1 MNIKK
6 KISFFALFLISSFF
20 IVVDVKG
27 SSYSCTG
34 NVCYGSSIA
43 SEPAKTNFTPDA
55 TATWDSDGIYA
66 YRITLVDEK
75 GTTILGPENIIF
87 NNKRYMGNYF
97 YNTQKFSSNFDYNKP
112 SSSIFSYRTSSVYKE
127 SDEKY
132 QEYIDAQFKN
142 YYLKRKD
149 PDNFI
154 PSNFKTK
161 IDEYRT
167 NSKSLFAIVEKIYTV
182 SFSSTYVSN
191 EGTITYSD
199 MCNDDSL
206 KKLYGKITGE
216 YPSCSNHFLQQEG
229 GNPALTK
236 FELKKGS
243 TNSYTGTGSE
253 IAKLLEQLN
262 MGKKVP
268 NTNYTMT
275 KKELNNLIY
284 TNYGGSLKLFGKG
297 VKVDMSMEPKP
308 TTYGFNRL
316 SDTPFPTICENNPN
330 SLKCIYNTSYG
341 YAYGLIKVK
350 SSSGCNSRADA
361 HSMGL
366 DWNESNST
374 CCAAG
379 TKYNSKTG
387 KCETPAICDATNY
400 KSLDRDYNANYT
412 NPEDNTHCCDVGKK
426 YNPKRNDCETV
437 ESECNGSNYYSLK
450 RSFNTTLGVCC
461 LPGQN
466 LKDGKPQMVG
476 SCFTKD
482 STPTNYDYNYYCYTQ
497 SNMCSKNNVNSII
510 NSYVTTVKNGPKNG
524 PTSMYTKGPTQSN
537 LTDNQSGE
545 CILNNS
551 AYYVGMVNGTKIYCS
566 DSLETSLSGMIS
578 NLSVKSGTF
587 MPVSSPTIT
596 VNHNCYFTP
605 SSNWAKEQ
613 YPTGIETIYSRLIS
627 PSINLNFMNKD
638 YKFNGSSSSVSDKS
652 LSIQPQKTVYGN
664 DYYTYSFKTT
674 YTPGYSS
681 SLLNKFVDKKTATGS
696 GDSFAPINGMAY
708 NQMSK
713 NINISIPTDAS
724 GTYSAKY
731 TLGSNSYSNDAINKI
746 LSNSTTTIT
755 NQYDTKKTV
764 ECGGTCKIEYSS
776 VLLNCASTGSLIK
789 KIFQNGYGS
798 DLSISNTKDS
808 CKFTMQFSV
817 GSQAECTRAK
827 GNLGTLKAT
836 YTKDSCT
843 EKVSFNTKVT
853 GADSSCSNN
862 VTVENI
868 DIKEDLVFRPISLS
882 NPFPGSNG
890 KGRSMGSPWT
900 DDLKKTYITDR
911 SNVYSKKPLYSITLT
926 PSTIKQIRDYNK
938 DTSYDDFNLICSNGE
953 ACYSI
958 FLRNYSKIINTN
970 KSNCYNANDR
980 SVNAFNSCA
989 DYSKRQ

>member
-20 IVVDVKG
+20 IIDEVKG

-34 NVCYGSSIA
+34 NVCYGSSMA

-127 SDEKY
+127 SDTEY

-191 EGTITYSD
+191 EGTITYAD
-199 MCNDDSL
+199 MCKDDSL
-206 KKLYGKITGE
+206 KKIYEKTTGI
-216 YPSCSNHFLQQEG
+216 YPSCDNHSFESMG
-229 GNPALTK
+229 WTPALTK
-236 FELKKGS
+236 FELKKGN

-262 MGKKVP
+262 KGKKVP

-284 TNYGGSLKLFGKG
+284 TNYGGSLQLFGKG
-297 VKVDMSMEPKP
+297 VKVDMSKEPKP
-308 TTYGFNRL
+308 TTYGFNKL
-316 SDTPFPTICENNPN
+316 SNTPFPTSCENNPN
-330 SLKCIYNTSYG
+330 NLNCIYNTSYG

-387 KCETPAICDATNY
+387 KCETPAICDAKNY
-400 KSLDRDYNANYT
+400 KSLGRDYNEKYT
-412 NPEDNTHCCDVGKK
+412 NPKDKTHCCDAGKK

-437 ESECNGSNYYSLK
+437 ETKCTKNNYISLGH
-450 RSFNTTLGVCC
+450 SYNTTLKKCC

-466 LKDGKPQMVG
+466 LKNGKPQEVT

-482 STPTNYDYNYYCYTQ
+482 SAPTNYNYNYYCYTQ
-497 SNMCSKNNVNSII
+497 SNMCSKNKVNSTI
-510 NSYVTTVKNGPKNG
+510 NSYVTTVKNG

-551 AYYVGMVNGTKIYCS
+551 AYYVGTVNGTKIYCS

-596 VNHNCYFTP
+596 VNHNCYFTLANH
-605 SSNWAKEQ
+605 SAKEP
-613 YPTGIETIYSRLIS
+613 YTTNIKDIYSKFAS
-627 PSINLNFMNKD
+627 PSIKLNFMNKD
-638 YKFNGSSSSVSDKS
+638 YTFNGSSSSVDTGT
-652 LSIQPQKTVYGN
+652 LSEQSKETVYGAK
-664 DYYTYSFKTT
+664 YYTYSFKTT

-681 SLLNKFVDKKTATGS
+681 TLLNKYVDKKTATGS

-708 NQMSK
+708 NSMGE
-713 NINISIPTDAS
+713 NINISIPTDAK

-731 TLGSNSYSNDAINKI
+731 TLGSNSYSNPAINHI
-746 LSNSTTTIT
+746 LSNSTTTLKT
-755 NQYDTKKTV
+755 SYDTKKTV
-764 ECGGTCKIEYSS
+764 ECGGTCKIEYKS
-776 VLLNCASTGSLIK
+776 VLLNCESTGSLIRE
-789 KIFQNGYGS
+789 IFQNGYGN
-798 DLSISNTKDS
+798 DLRISNTKDS
-808 CKFTMQFSV
+808 CNFTMQFPV
-817 GSQAECTRAK
+817 GSKAECTRAK
-827 GNLGTLKAT
+827 GTLKTLTAT

-843 EKVSFNTKVT
+843 QKVVFNTSVK
-853 GADSSCSNN
+853 GADSSCSNS

-882 NPFPGSNG
+882 NPFPGQNG

-900 DDLKKTYITDR
+900 DDLKKTYITNR
-911 SNVYSKKPLYSITLT
+911 SDVYSKKPLYSITLT
-926 PSTIKQIRDYNK
+926 PSSIKQIRDYNK
-938 DTSYDDFNLICSNGE
+938 KNSYDDFNLTCSNGE
-953 ACYSI
+953 ACYSA
-958 FLRNYSKIINTN
+958 FLRSAEYSKIVNTN

>member
-1 MNIKK
+1 
-6 KISFFALFLISSFF
+6 
-20 IVVDVKG
+20 
-27 SSYSCTG
+27 
-34 NVCYGSSIA
+34 
-43 SEPAKTNFTPDA
+43 
-55 TATWDSDGIYA
+55 
-66 YRITLVDEK
+66 
-75 GTTILGPENIIF
+75 
-87 NNKRYMGNYF
+87 
-97 YNTQKFSSNFDYNKP
+97 
-112 SSSIFSYRTSSVYKE
+112 
-127 SDEKY
+127 
-132 QEYIDAQFKN
+132 
-142 YYLKRKD
+142 
-149 PDNFI
+149 
-154 PSNFKTK
+154 
-161 IDEYRT
+161 
-167 NSKSLFAIVEKIYTV
+167 
-182 SFSSTYVSN
+182 
-191 EGTITYSD
+191 
-199 MCNDDSL
+199 
-206 KKLYGKITGE
+206 
-216 YPSCSNHFLQQEG
+216 
-229 GNPALTK
+229 
-236 FELKKGS
+236 
-243 TNSYTGTGSE
+243 
-253 IAKLLEQLN
+253 
-262 MGKKVP
+262 
-268 NTNYTMT
+268 
-275 KKELNNLIY
+275 
-284 TNYGGSLKLFGKG
+284 
-297 VKVDMSMEPKP
+297 
-308 TTYGFNRL
+308 
-316 SDTPFPTICENNPN
+316 
-330 SLKCIYNTSYG
+330 
-341 YAYGLIKVK
+341 
-350 SSSGCNSRADA
+350 
-361 HSMGL
+361 
-366 DWNESNST
+366 
-374 CCAAG
+374 
-379 TKYNSKTG
+379 
-387 KCETPAICDATNY
+387 
-400 KSLDRDYNANYT
+400 
-412 NPEDNTHCCDVGKK
+412 
-426 YNPKRNDCETV
+426 
-437 ESECNGSNYYSLK
+437 
-450 RSFNTTLGVCC
+450 
-461 LPGQN
+461 
-466 LKDGKPQMVG
+466 
-476 SCFTKD
+476 
-482 STPTNYDYNYYCYTQ
+482 
-497 SNMCSKNNVNSII
+497 
-510 NSYVTTVKNGPKNG
+510 
-524 PTSMYTKGPTQSN
+524 
-537 LTDNQSGE
+537 
-545 CILNNS
+545 
-551 AYYVGMVNGTKIYCS
+551 
-566 DSLETSLSGMIS
+566 
-578 NLSVKSGTF
+578 

-596 VNHNCYFTP
+596 VKHNCYFTLA
-605 SSNWAKEQ
+605 SNSVKEQ
-613 YPTGIETIYSRLIS
+613 YTQKIKDIYSKFTS

-638 YKFNGSSSSVSDKS
+638 YTFNGSGSSVDTGT
-652 LSIQPQKTVYGN
+652 LSTQSQKTVYGN
-664 DYYTYSFKTT
+664 EYYTYSFTTT

-681 SLLNKFVDKKTATGS
+681 TLLNKYVDKKTATGS

-731 TLGSNSYSNDAINKI
+731 TLGSNSYSNPAINNI

-853 GADSSCSNN
+853 GANNSCSNN

-970 KSNCYNANDR
+970 KSNCYNVNDR

>member
-20 IVVDVKG
+20 IVGEVKG
-27 SSYSCTG
+27 YYCSKNGTICVDSSGTS
-34 NVCYGSSIA
+34 VGSRA
-43 SEPAKTNFTPDA
+43 NLTPERLSTLEED
-55 TATWDSDGIYA
+55 WVHS
-66 YRITLVDEK
+66 YRITLVKQDGTKVAGPKNVYFDNNFQNTNYHYNTYKFSDSFNVDKPANGKISSLYVSHSESSDKEYFEYIKNQITNYIK
-75 GTTILGPENIIF
+75 GTNTTFVKNLGFAQTI
-87 NNKRYMGNYF
+87 NNY
-97 YNTQKFSSNFDYNKP
+97 
-112 SSSIFSYRTSSVYKE
+112 I
-127 SDEKY
+127 EKN
-132 QEYIDAQFKN
+132 EY
-142 YYLKRKD
+142 
-149 PDNFI
+149 
-154 PSNFKTK
+154 
-161 IDEYRT
+161 
-167 NSKSLFAIVEKIYTV
+167 LFAIVEKNYEIA
-182 SFSSTYVSN
+182 FSSTPN
-191 EGTITYSD
+191 ESATPISYSK
-199 MCNDDSL
+199 MCETDVYKQRYKDVGGDVAYACDNPR
-206 KKLYGKITGE
+206 GE
-216 YPSCSNHFLQQEG
+216 YVNSPTT
-229 GNPALTK
+229 PAFYEVYIDRTI
-236 FELKKGS
+236 
-243 TNSYTGTGSE
+243 NYYVGTGSE
-253 IAKLLEQLN
+253 IARLIEYVSKRN
-262 MGKKVP
+262 FVP
-268 NTNYTMT
+268 KTNYFASDVW
-275 KKELNNLIY
+275 NLKFS
-284 TNYGGSLKLFGKG
+284 GSLKLFGKG
-297 VKVDMSMEPKP
+297 LMVD
-308 TTYGFNRL
+308 
-316 SDTPFPTICENNPN
+316 SDGLKLNFTP
-330 SLKCIYNTSYG
+330 LKQIAPSCSGDDLTCIYNTSYG
-341 YAYGLIKVK
+341 YAYGLIRVK
-350 SSSGCNSRADA
+350 AASGCNSKADA
-361 HSMGL
+361 DSMGL
-366 DWNESNST
+366 DWNASNST

-387 KCETPAICDATNY
+387 KCETVETECD
-400 KSLDRDYNANYT
+400 
-412 NPEDNTHCCDVGKK
+412 
-426 YNPKRNDCETV
+426 
-437 ESECNGSNYYSLK
+437 GSNYTSLN
-450 RSFNTTLGVCC
+450 RSYNTTLKKCC

-466 LKDGKPQMVG
+466 LNKSGKAKAVT
-476 SCFTKD
+476 SCFIKD
-482 STPTNYDYNYYCYTQ
+482 STPTNYNYNYYCYTQ
-497 SNMCSKNNVNSII
+497 SNMCSKNNVNSTI
-510 NSYVTTVKNGPKNG
+510 NSYVTAVDNGPR
-524 PTSMYTKGPTQSN
+524 SRYTKGPMVSYLSN
-537 LTDNQSGE
+537 NQSGE
-545 CILNNS
+545 CILNND
-551 AYYVGMVNGTKIYCS
+551 AYYVGRVNGTKIYCS
-566 DSLETSLSGMIS
+566 DLLETSLSGMIS

-596 VNHNCYFTP
+596 VKHNCYFTLA
-605 SSNWAKEQ
+605 SNSVKEQ
-613 YPTGIETIYSRLIS
+613 YTQKIKDIYSKFTS

-638 YKFNGSSSSVSDKS
+638 YTFNGSGSSVDTGT
-652 LSIQPQKTVYGN
+652 LSTQSQKTVYGN
-664 DYYTYSFKTT
+664 EYYTYSFTTT

-696 GDSFAPINGMAY
+696 GDSFGPINGMAY

-713 NINISIPTDAS
+713 NINISIPTDAK

-731 TLGSNSYSNDAINKI
+731 TLGSNSYSNDAINYI

-776 VLLNCASTGSLIK
+776 VSLNCASTGSLIK
-789 KIFQNGYGS
+789 EIFKNGYGS

>member
-20 IVVDVKG
+20 IVGEAKG
-27 SSYSCTG
+27 ATYHRYGETGGMGIYSTATSGLESTLTSSY
-34 NVCYGSSIA
+34 
-43 SEPAKTNFTPDA
+43 
-55 TATWDSDGIYA
+55 YA
-66 YRITLVDEK
+66 YRFTFVKSDGSIVSGTKPVDIYFTGNPINY
-75 GTTILGPENIIF
+75 GTYYKTYKFSDKTYDISTKIVNISKCSTDRYPDECYMSNIISYYK
-87 NNKRYMGNYF
+87 NNTSTFKSQLLGLTGNK
-97 YNTQKFSSNFDYNKP
+97 KFDDGEFL
-112 SSSIFSYRTSSVYKE
+112 V
-127 SDEKY
+127 
-132 QEYIDAQFKN
+132 
-142 YYLKRKD
+142 
-149 PDNFI
+149 
-154 PSNFKTK
+154 
-161 IDEYRT
+161 
-167 NSKSLFAIVEKIYTV
+167 VEKLYTINV
-182 SFSSTYVSN
+182 KTATLKPISR
-191 EGTITYSD
+191 GTACD
-199 MCNDDSL
+199 AKNKELAKDLGLDCN
-206 KKLYGKITGE
+206 
-216 YPSCSNHFLQQEG
+216 LQNANWSQPVAYEFD
-229 GNPALTK
+229 NIQ
-236 FELKKGS
+236 
-243 TNSYTGTGSE
+243 NNYYTGTGLNLLNFLKDIDSGQKSGKLGKNDLYYFGMWTDRNNDNGTAGLYFVKNNTILNSFSGDLKVNSE
-253 IAKLLEQLN
+253 IDKFKKIGANTAPDFSWTANKNTLN
-262 MGKKVP
+262 SNIDKALSKNRG
-268 NTNYTMT
+268 
-275 KKELNNLIY
+275 
-284 TNYGGSLKLFGKG
+284 YGINIF
-297 VKVDMSMEPKP
+297 
-308 TTYGFNRL
+308 TYEDFEDPECTYDNHTVFDGGR
-316 SDTPFPTICENNPN
+316 
-330 SLKCIYNTSYG
+330 
-341 YAYGLIKVK
+341 
-350 SSSGCNSRADA
+350 
-361 HSMGL
+361 
-366 DWNESNST
+366 DWNATEGK

-387 KCETPAICDATNY
+387 KCETPAICDATNH
-400 KSLDRDYNANYT
+400 KSLGRDYNEKYT
-412 NPEDNTHCCDVGKK
+412 NPEDKTHCCDAGKK
-426 YNPKRNDCETV
+426 YNSKRNDCETV
-437 ESECNGSNYYSLK
+437 EPECNGGNYASLK

-510 NSYVTTVKNGPKNG
+510 NSYVTTVKNGP
-524 PTSMYTKGPTQSN
+524 TSMYKKGPTQSN

-596 VNHNCYFTP
+596 VKHNCYFTP

-696 GDSFAPINGMAY
+696 GDSFGPINGMAY

-731 TLGSNSYSNDAINKI
+731 TLGSNSYSNPAINNI

-827 GNLGTLKAT
+827 GNLGTLTTT
-836 YTKDSCT
+836 YTKKSCT
-843 EKVSFNTKVT
+843 EKVTFNTSVK

-882 NPFPGSNG
+882 NPFPGQNG
-890 KGRSMGSPWT
+890 NGRSMGSPWT
-900 DDLKKTYITDR
+900 DDLKKTYITNR

>member
-20 IVVDVKG
+20 IVGEVKG
-27 SSYSCTG
+27 DTYYRYGETGGMGIYSTATSGLESTLTSSY
-34 NVCYGSSIA
+34 
-43 SEPAKTNFTPDA
+43 
-55 TATWDSDGIYA
+55 YA
-66 YRITLVDEK
+66 YRFTFVKSDGSIVSGTKPVDIYFTGNPINY
-75 GTTILGPENIIF
+75 GTYYKTYKFSDKTYDISTKIVNINKCSTDRYPDECYMSNIISYYK
-87 NNKRYMGNYF
+87 NNTSTFKSQLLGLTGNK
-97 YNTQKFSSNFDYNKP
+97 KFDDGEFL
-112 SSSIFSYRTSSVYKE
+112 V
-127 SDEKY
+127 
-132 QEYIDAQFKN
+132 
-142 YYLKRKD
+142 
-149 PDNFI
+149 
-154 PSNFKTK
+154 
-161 IDEYRT
+161 
-167 NSKSLFAIVEKIYTV
+167 VEKLYTINV
-182 SFSSTYVSN
+182 KTATLKPISR
-191 EGTITYSD
+191 GTACD
-199 MCNDDSL
+199 AKNKELAKDLGLDCN
-206 KKLYGKITGE
+206 
-216 YPSCSNHFLQQEG
+216 LQNANWSQPVAYEFD
-229 GNPALTK
+229 NIQ
-236 FELKKGS
+236 
-243 TNSYTGTGSE
+243 NNYYTGTGLNLLNFLKDIDSGQKSGKLGKNDLYYFGMWTDRNNDNGTAGLYFVKNNTILNSFSGDLKVNSE
-253 IAKLLEQLN
+253 IDKFKKIGANTAPDFSWTANKNTLN
-262 MGKKVP
+262 SNIDKALSKNRG
-268 NTNYTMT
+268 
-275 KKELNNLIY
+275 
-284 TNYGGSLKLFGKG
+284 YGINIFTYE
-297 VKVDMSMEPKP
+297 DFEDPKC
-308 TTYGFNRL
+308 TYDNHTVFDGGR
-316 SDTPFPTICENNPN
+316 
-330 SLKCIYNTSYG
+330 
-341 YAYGLIKVK
+341 
-350 SSSGCNSRADA
+350 
-361 HSMGL
+361 
-366 DWNESNST
+366 DWNATEGK

-387 KCETPAICDATNY
+387 KCETPAICDATNH
-400 KSLDRDYNANYT
+400 KSLGRDYNEKYT
-412 NPEDNTHCCDVGKK
+412 NPEDKTHCCDAGKK
-426 YNPKRNDCETV
+426 YNSKRNDCETV
-437 ESECNGSNYYSLK
+437 EPECNGGNYASLK

-497 SNMCSKNNVNSII
+497 SNMCSKNNVNSTI
-510 NSYVTTVKNGPKNG
+510 NSYVTAVDNGPR
-524 PTSMYTKGPTQSN
+524 SMYTKGPMVSYLSN
-537 LTDNQSGE
+537 NQSGE

-596 VNHNCYFTP
+596 VKHNCYFTP

-696 GDSFAPINGMAY
+696 GDSFGPINGMAY

-713 NINISIPTDAS
+713 NINISIPTDAK

-731 TLGSNSYSNDAINKI
+731 TLGSNSYSNDAINYI

-776 VLLNCASTGSLIK
+776 VSLNCASTGSLIK
-789 KIFQNGYGS
+789 EIFKNGYGS

>member
-20 IVVDVKG
+20 IVGEVKG
-27 SSYSCTG
+27 YYCSKNGTICVDSSGTS
-34 NVCYGSSIA
+34 VGSRA
-43 SEPAKTNFTPDA
+43 NLTPERLSTLEED
-55 TATWDSDGIYA
+55 WVHS
-66 YRITLVDEK
+66 YRITLVKQDGTKVAGPKNVYFDNNFQNTNYHYNTYKFSDSFNVDKPANGKISSLYVSHSESSDKEYFEYIKNQITNYIK
-75 GTTILGPENIIF
+75 GTNTTFVKNLGFAQTI
-87 NNKRYMGNYF
+87 NNY
-97 YNTQKFSSNFDYNKP
+97 
-112 SSSIFSYRTSSVYKE
+112 I
-127 SDEKY
+127 EKN
-132 QEYIDAQFKN
+132 EY
-142 YYLKRKD
+142 
-149 PDNFI
+149 
-154 PSNFKTK
+154 
-161 IDEYRT
+161 
-167 NSKSLFAIVEKIYTV
+167 LFAIVEKNYEIA
-182 SFSSTYVSN
+182 FSSTPN
-191 EGTITYSD
+191 ESATPISYSK
-199 MCNDDSL
+199 MCETDVYKQRYKDVGGDVAYACDNPR
-206 KKLYGKITGE
+206 GE
-216 YPSCSNHFLQQEG
+216 YVNSPTT
-229 GNPALTK
+229 PAFYEVYIDRTI
-236 FELKKGS
+236 
-243 TNSYTGTGSE
+243 NYYVGTGSE
-253 IAKLLEQLN
+253 IARLIEYVSKRN
-262 MGKKVP
+262 FVP
-268 NTNYTMT
+268 KTNYFASDVW
-275 KKELNNLIY
+275 NLKFS
-284 TNYGGSLKLFGKG
+284 GSLKLFGKG
-297 VKVDMSMEPKP
+297 LMVD
-308 TTYGFNRL
+308 
-316 SDTPFPTICENNPN
+316 SDGLKLNFTP
-330 SLKCIYNTSYG
+330 LKQIAPSCSGDDLTCIYNTSYG
-341 YAYGLIKVK
+341 YAYGLIRVK
-350 SSSGCNSRADA
+350 AASGCNSKADA
-361 HSMGL
+361 DSMGL
-366 DWNESNST
+366 DWNASNST

-400 KSLDRDYNANYT
+400 KSLGRDYNANYT
-412 NPEDNTHCCDVGKK
+412 NPKDNTHCCDVGKK

-497 SNMCSKNNVNSII
+497 SNMCSKNNVNSTI
-510 NSYVTTVKNGPKNG
+510 NSYVTTVKNGP
-524 PTSMYTKGPTQSN
+524 TSMYKKGPTQSN

-596 VNHNCYFTP
+596 VKHNCYFTLA
-605 SSNWAKEQ
+605 SNSVKEQ
-613 YPTGIETIYSRLIS
+613 YTQKIKDIYSKFTS

-638 YKFNGSSSSVSDKS
+638 YTFNGSGSSVDTGT
-652 LSIQPQKTVYGN
+652 LSTQSQKTVYGN
-664 DYYTYSFKTT
+664 EYYTYSFTTT

-681 SLLNKFVDKKTATGS
+681 TLLNKYVDKKTATGS
-696 GDSFAPINGMAY
+696 GDSFGPINGMAY

-731 TLGSNSYSNDAINKI
+731 TLGSNSYSNPAINHI
-746 LSNSTTTIT
+746 LSNSTTTLT

-776 VLLNCASTGSLIK
+776 VLLNCESTGSLIK
-789 KIFQNGYGS
+789 KIFNDGYGS
-798 DLSISNTKDS
+798 DLRISNTKDS
-808 CKFTMQFSV
+808 CKFTMQFPV
-817 GSQAECTRAK
+817 GSKAECTRAK
-827 GNLGTLKAT
+827 GNLATLKAT

-853 GADSSCSNN
+853 GANNSCSNN

-882 NPFPGSNG
+882 NPFPGQNG
-890 KGRSMGSPWT
+890 NGRSMGSPWT
-900 DDLKKTYITDR
+900 DDLKKTYITNR
-911 SNVYSKKPLYSITLT
+911 SDVYSKKPLYSITLT
-926 PSTIKQIRDYNK
+926 PSTIKQIRGYNQK
-938 DTSYDDFNLICSNGE
+938 NSYDDFNLTCSNGE
-953 ACYSI
+953 ACYSM
-958 FLRNYSKIINTN
+958 FLRSSEYSKIINTN

-980 SVNAFNSCA
+980 SVNAFNTCA
-989 DYSKRQ
+989 DYSKRK

>member
-20 IVVDVKG
+20 IVSEVKAECKG
-27 SSYSCTG
+27 CGCNSGEVCVRIAGGTNEYYDNYIAANGQSSY
-34 NVCYGSSIA
+34 
-43 SEPAKTNFTPDA
+43 
-55 TATWDSDGIYA
+55 DSDGVYVF
-66 YRITLVDEK
+66 RITLVDQNGNRYK
-75 GTTILGPENIIF
+75 
-87 NNKRYMGNYF
+87 NNGKDTASYDYYVNSDSRLSGNYT
-97 YNTQKFSSNFDYNKP
+97 YNGYKYSSENRFNPTYTVGRSYEIKKSSNDD
-112 SSSIFSYRTSSVYKE
+112 FSKVNG
-127 SDEKY
+127 
-132 QEYIDAQFKN
+132 I
-142 YYLKRKD
+142 
-149 PDNFI
+149 
-154 PSNFKTK
+154 SNFWKNKLGVGNSNLTK
-161 IDEYRT
+161 DMKVVLRNAGISTDVAQKKAFESGKLYLVIERIFKVTITTVVPKEDCPIVTLQMQAKDCMSGCQNIPEASKRDECY
-167 NSKSLFAIVEKIYTV
+167 NSCYVPYTIKRCDASSL
-182 SFSSTYVSN
+182 FSSTSFV
-191 EGTITYSD
+191 GTGKATANLLNSYYNGNSD
-199 MCNDDSL
+199 YGISA
-206 KKLYGKITGE
+206 GKINQLNFLR
-216 YPSCSNHFLQQEG
+216 SNVFVNDIGRMRIDNLKDINSWNFKSKQLSTVSSPATWNPGSQDGRENKWKELAD
-229 GNPALTK
+229 GNKTVDLLV
-236 FELKKGS
+236 LKIWA
-243 TNSYTGTGSE
+243 GSE
-253 IAKLLEQLN
+253 
-262 MGKKVP
+262 
-268 NTNYTMT
+268 
-275 KKELNNLIY
+275 
-284 TNYGGSLKLFGKG
+284 
-297 VKVDMSMEPKP
+297 
-308 TTYGFNRL
+308 
-316 SDTPFPTICENNPN
+316 TIP
-330 SLKCIYNTSYG
+330 
-341 YAYGLIKVK
+341 
-350 SSSGCNSRADA
+350 
-361 HSMGL
+361 M
-366 DWNESNST
+366 
-374 CCAAG
+374 
-379 TKYNSKTG
+379 
-387 KCETPAICDATNY
+387 CDATNY
-400 KSLDRDYNANYT
+400 KSLGRDYNANYT
-412 NPEDNTHCCDVGKK
+412 NPEDNTHCCDFGKK

-497 SNMCSKNNVNSII
+497 SNMCSKNNVNSTI
-510 NSYVTTVKNGPKNG
+510 NSYVTTVKNGP
-524 PTSMYTKGPTQSN
+524 TSMYKKGPTQSN

-596 VNHNCYFTP
+596 VSHNCYFTP

-696 GDSFAPINGMAY
+696 GDSFGPINGMAY

-789 KIFQNGYGS
+789 EIFQNGYGS

-882 NPFPGSNG
+882 NPFLGSNG

>member
-20 IVVDVKG
+20 IVGEVKG
-27 SSYSCTG
+27 YYCSKNGTICVDSSGTS
-34 NVCYGSSIA
+34 VGSRA
-43 SEPAKTNFTPDA
+43 NLTPERLSTLEED
-55 TATWDSDGIYA
+55 WVHS
-66 YRITLVDEK
+66 YRITLVKQDGTKVAGPKNVYFDNNFQNTNYHYNTYKFSDSFNVDKPANGKISSLYVSHSESSDKEYFEYIKNQITNYIK
-75 GTTILGPENIIF
+75 GTNTTFVKNLGFAQTI
-87 NNKRYMGNYF
+87 NNY
-97 YNTQKFSSNFDYNKP
+97 
-112 SSSIFSYRTSSVYKE
+112 I
-127 SDEKY
+127 EKN
-132 QEYIDAQFKN
+132 EY
-142 YYLKRKD
+142 
-149 PDNFI
+149 
-154 PSNFKTK
+154 
-161 IDEYRT
+161 
-167 NSKSLFAIVEKIYTV
+167 LFAIVEKNYEIA
-182 SFSSTYVSN
+182 FSSTPN
-191 EGTITYSD
+191 ESATPISYSK
-199 MCNDDSL
+199 MCETDVYKQRYKDVGGDVAYACDNPR
-206 KKLYGKITGE
+206 GE
-216 YPSCSNHFLQQEG
+216 YVNSPTT
-229 GNPALTK
+229 PAFYEVYIDRTI
-236 FELKKGS
+236 
-243 TNSYTGTGSE
+243 NYYVGTGSE
-253 IAKLLEQLN
+253 IARLIEYVSKRN
-262 MGKKVP
+262 FVP
-268 NTNYTMT
+268 KTNYFASDVW
-275 KKELNNLIY
+275 NLKFS
-284 TNYGGSLKLFGKG
+284 GSLKLFGKG
-297 VKVDMSMEPKP
+297 LMVD
-308 TTYGFNRL
+308 
-316 SDTPFPTICENNPN
+316 SDGLKLNFTP
-330 SLKCIYNTSYG
+330 LKQIAPSCSGDDLTCIYNTSYG
-341 YAYGLIKVK
+341 YAYGLIRVK
-350 SSSGCNSRADA
+350 AASGCNSRADA

-387 KCETPAICDATNY
+387 KCETVETECD
-400 KSLDRDYNANYT
+400 
-412 NPEDNTHCCDVGKK
+412 
-426 YNPKRNDCETV
+426 
-437 ESECNGSNYYSLK
+437 GSNYTSLN
-450 RSFNTTLGVCC
+450 RSYNTTLKKCC

-466 LKDGKPQMVG
+466 LNKSGKAKAVT
-476 SCFTKD
+476 SCFIKD
-482 STPTNYDYNYYCYTQ
+482 SAPTNYNYNYYCYTQ
-497 SNMCSKNNVNSII
+497 SNMCSKNNVNSTI
-510 NSYVTTVKNGPKNG
+510 NSYVTAVDNGPR
-524 PTSMYTKGPTQSN
+524 SMYTKGPMVSYLSN
-537 LTDNQSGE
+537 NQSGE

-551 AYYVGMVNGTKIYCS
+551 AYYVGTANGTKIYCS

-596 VNHNCYFTP
+596 VKHNCYFTLA
-605 SSNWAKEQ
+605 SNSVKEQ
-613 YPTGIETIYSRLIS
+613 YTQKIKDIYSKFTS

-638 YKFNGSSSSVSDKS
+638 YTFNGSGSSVDTGT
-652 LSIQPQKTVYGN
+652 LSTQSQKTVYGN
-664 DYYTYSFKTT
+664 EYYTYSFTTT

-696 GDSFAPINGMAY
+696 GDSFGPINGMAY

-713 NINISIPTDAS
+713 NINISIPTDAK

-731 TLGSNSYSNDAINKI
+731 TLGSNSYSNDAINYI

-776 VLLNCASTGSLIK
+776 VSLNCASTGSLIK
-789 KIFQNGYGS
+789 EIFKNGYGS

>member
-20 IVVDVKG
+20 IVSEVKG
-27 SSYSCTG
+27 YDNYGLYGGG
-34 NVCYGSSIA
+34 NNQLNKMKDVTGSSWEF
-43 SEPAKTNFTPDA
+43 SESGIGFRVTFTNETGVKI
-55 TATWDSDGIYA
+55 SGSKI
-66 YRITLVDEK
+66 VDYYPK
-75 GTTILGPENIIF
+75 GTNVYFVPSNNKTTGKYKFSTSSESINIIKNFDFDVNGCSNSRGCNKEFINTWINKIKNNTFMKTLLSNAGITNPSNTVYIVVEKLYTILVVNQNRSVCNTTNCQNLKENKCKELTTDPYDGTLDSAAF
-87 NNKRYMGNYF
+87 NECKMAMVI
-97 YNTQKFSSNFDYNKP
+97 YNINDTQK
-112 SSSIFSYRTSSVYKE
+112 SYR
-127 SDEKY
+127 
-132 QEYIDAQFKN
+132 
-142 YYLKRKD
+142 
-149 PDNFI
+149 
-154 PSNFKTK
+154 
-161 IDEYRT
+161 
-167 NSKSLFAIVEKIYTV
+167 
-182 SFSSTYVSN
+182 
-191 EGTITYSD
+191 GT
-199 MCNDDSL
+199 
-206 KKLYGKITGE
+206 
-216 YPSCSNHFLQQEG
+216 
-229 GNPALTK
+229 A
-236 FELKKGS
+236 
-243 TNSYTGTGSE
+243 SE
-253 IAKLLEQLN
+253 IAEIIDTKRLTNDDVYNNLWLSGDMKNELGIGFDIENTNDIYGFEQL
-262 MGKKVP
+262 KKDGFKRENFYAAKP
-268 NTNYTMT
+268 
-275 KKELNNLIY
+275 KSKLNW
-284 TNYGGSLKLFGKG
+284 
-297 VKVDMSMEPKP
+297 
-308 TTYGFNRL
+308 
-316 SDTPFPTICENNPN
+316 SD
-330 SLKCIYNTSYG
+330 IYNNSY
-341 YAYGLIKVK
+341 ANGLFIIKASV
-350 SSSGCNSRADA
+350 SNGCNSKTDAD
-361 HSMGL
+361 SMGL
-366 DWNESNST
+366 DWNATEGK

-400 KSLDRDYNANYT
+400 KSLGRDYNANYT

-497 SNMCSKNNVNSII
+497 SNMCSKNNVNSTI
-510 NSYVTTVKNGPKNG
+510 NSYVTTVKNGP
-524 PTSMYTKGPTQSN
+524 TSMYKKGPTQSN

-596 VNHNCYFTP
+596 VSHNCYFTP

-696 GDSFAPINGMAY
+696 GDSFGPINGMAY

-731 TLGSNSYSNDAINKI
+731 TLGSNSYSNPAINNI

-827 GNLGTLKAT
+827 GNLGTLTTT
-836 YTKDSCT
+836 YTKKSCT
-843 EKVSFNTKVT
+843 EKVTFNTSVK

-882 NPFPGSNG
+882 NPFPGQNG
-890 KGRSMGSPWT
+890 NGRSMGSPWT
-900 DDLKKTYITDR
+900 DDLKKTYITNR

>member
-20 IVVDVKG
+20 IVSEVKG

-66 YRITLVDEK
+66 YRITLVNKK
-75 GTTILGPENIIF
+75 GETIVGPKNIIF
-87 NNKRYMGNYF
+87 NNKLYMGNYF
-97 YNTQKFSSNFDYNKP
+97 YNTQKFSSNFDYRYP
-112 SSSIFSYRTSSVYKE
+112 SSSLFSHVTSSIYKKDDTE
-127 SDEKY
+127 Y
-132 QEYIDAQFKN
+132 VNYIDDQFKN
-142 YYLKRKD
+142 YYLYSRDSDK
-149 PDNFI
+149 FI
-154 PSNFKTK
+154 SSMGFKAK
-161 IDEYRT
+161 IDEYKQS
-167 NSKSLFAIVEKIYTV
+167 NNQLFAIVEKIYTV
-182 SFSSTYVSN
+182 SFSSTFVSKTG
-191 EGTITYSD
+191 EIVYAD
-199 MCNDDSL
+199 MCKDDSL
-206 KKLYGKITGE
+206 KKIYEKTTGIYPTCTNHDLQYGGTTTAIIK
-216 YPSCSNHFLQQEG
+216 Y
-229 GNPALTK
+229 
-236 FELKKGS
+236 ELKKGN

-268 NTNYTMT
+268 NTSYTMT
-275 KKELNNLIY
+275 TSELNNLIY
-284 TNYGGSLKLFGKG
+284 KYYDGGSLKLFGKG
-297 VKVDMSMEPKP
+297 VKVDMSKNPKP
-308 TTYGFNRL
+308 TTYGFGPL
-316 SDTPFPTICENNPN
+316 SNTPFPDSCEKNPDN
-330 SLKCIYNTSYG
+330 LNCIYNPSYG

-350 SSSGCNSRADA
+350 SSSGCNSKADA
-361 HSMGL
+361 DSMGL
-366 DWNESNST
+366 DWNASNST

-379 TKYNSKTG
+379 TKYN
-387 KCETPAICDATNY
+387 
-400 KSLDRDYNANYT
+400 
-412 NPEDNTHCCDVGKK
+412 
-426 YNPKRNDCETV
+426 PKRKACETV
-437 ESECNGSNYYSLK
+437 ETECTKNNHISLG
-450 RSFNTTLGVCC
+450 RSYNTTLKKCC

-466 LKDGKPQMVG
+466 LSESGKARVVT

-482 STPTNYDYNYYCYTQ
+482 SAPTNYDYNYYCYTQ
-497 SNMCSKNNVNSII
+497 SNMCSKNKVNSTI
-510 NSYVTTVKNGPKNG
+510 NSYVTTVKNG

-551 AYYVGMVNGTKIYCS
+551 AYYVGTVNGTKIYCS

-596 VNHNCYFTP
+596 VNHNCYFTLANH
-605 SSNWAKEQ
+605 SAKEP
-613 YPTGIETIYSRLIS
+613 YTKNIKDIYSEFTS

-638 YKFNGSSSSVSDKS
+638 YTFNGSSSSVDTGT
-652 LSIQPQKTVYGN
+652 LSAQSKETAYGAK
-664 DYYTYSFKTT
+664 YYTYSFKTT

-731 TLGSNSYSNDAINKI
+731 TLGSNSYSNPAINKI
-746 LSNSTTTIT
+746 LSNSTTTLKKS
-755 NQYDTKKTV
+755 YDTKKTV

-776 VLLNCASTGSLIK
+776 KFLNCTSTGSLIRD
-789 KIFQNGYGS
+789 IFKNGYGS
-798 DLSISNTKDS
+798 DLNISNTKDL
-808 CKFTMQFSV
+808 CQFTMQFPV
-817 GSQAECTRAK
+817 GSKAECTRAK
-827 GNLGTLKAT
+827 GTLKTLTAT

-843 EKVSFNTKVT
+843 QKVVFNTSVT
-853 GADSSCSNN
+853 GADSSCSNS

-882 NPFPGSNG
+882 NPFPGQNG

-900 DDLKKTYITDR
+900 DDLKKTYITNR
-911 SNVYSKKPLYSITLT
+911 SDVYSKKPLYSITLT
-926 PSTIKQIRDYNK
+926 PSSIKQIRDYNK
-938 DTSYDDFNLICSNGE
+938 KNSYDDFNLICSNGE

-958 FLRNYSKIINTN
+958 FLRNYSKIVNTN
-970 KSNCYNANDR
+970 KSNCYNPNDR

-989 DYSKRQ
+989 DYSKRT

>member
-1 MNIKK
+1 M
-6 KISFFALFLISSFF
+6 
-20 IVVDVKG
+20 VVEKLYTINVK
-27 SSYSCTG
+27 
-34 NVCYGSSIA
+34 
-43 SEPAKTNFTPDA
+43 
-55 TATWDSDGIYA
+55 TATLKPISRGTACDAKNKELAKDLGLDCNLQNANWSQPVA
-66 YRITLVDEK
+66 YEFD
-75 GTTILGPENIIF
+75 NIQ
-87 NNKRYMGNYF
+87 NNY
-97 YNTQKFSSNFDYNKP
+97 
-112 SSSIFSYRTSSVYKE
+112 
-127 SDEKY
+127 
-132 QEYIDAQFKN
+132 
-142 YYLKRKD
+142 
-149 PDNFI
+149 
-154 PSNFKTK
+154 
-161 IDEYRT
+161 
-167 NSKSLFAIVEKIYTV
+167 
-182 SFSSTYVSN
+182 
-191 EGTITYSD
+191 
-199 MCNDDSL
+199 
-206 KKLYGKITGE
+206 
-216 YPSCSNHFLQQEG
+216 
-229 GNPALTK
+229 
-236 FELKKGS
+236 
-243 TNSYTGTGSE
+243 YTGTGLNLLNFLKDIDSGQKSGKLGKNDLYYFGMWTDRNNDNGTAGLYFVKNNTILNSFSGDLKVNSE
-253 IAKLLEQLN
+253 IDKFKKIGANTAPDFSWTANKNTLN
-262 MGKKVP
+262 SNIDKALSKNRG
-268 NTNYTMT
+268 
-275 KKELNNLIY
+275 
-284 TNYGGSLKLFGKG
+284 YGINIF
-297 VKVDMSMEPKP
+297 
-308 TTYGFNRL
+308 TYEDFEDPECTYDNHTVFDGGR
-316 SDTPFPTICENNPN
+316 
-330 SLKCIYNTSYG
+330 
-341 YAYGLIKVK
+341 
-350 SSSGCNSRADA
+350 
-361 HSMGL
+361 
-366 DWNESNST
+366 DWNATEGK

-387 KCETPAICDATNY
+387 KCETPAICDATNH
-400 KSLDRDYNANYT
+400 KSLGRDYNEKYT
-412 NPEDNTHCCDVGKK
+412 NPEDKTHCCDAGKK
-426 YNPKRNDCETV
+426 YNSKRNDCETV
-437 ESECNGSNYYSLK
+437 EPECNGGNYASLK

-497 SNMCSKNNVNSII
+497 SNMCSKNNVNSTI
-510 NSYVTTVKNGPKNG
+510 NSYVTAVDNGPR
-524 PTSMYTKGPTQSN
+524 SRYTKGPMVSYLSN
-537 LTDNQSGE
+537 NQSGE
-545 CILNNS
+545 CILNND
-551 AYYVGMVNGTKIYCS
+551 AYYVGRVNGTKIYCS
-566 DSLETSLSGMIS
+566 DLLETSLSGMIS

-596 VNHNCYFTP
+596 VKHNCYFTLA
-605 SSNWAKEQ
+605 SNSVKEQ
-613 YPTGIETIYSRLIS
+613 YTQKIKDIYSKFTS

-638 YKFNGSSSSVSDKS
+638 YTFNGSGSSVDTGT
-652 LSIQPQKTVYGN
+652 LSTQSQKTVYGN
-664 DYYTYSFKTT
+664 EYYTYSFTTT

-696 GDSFAPINGMAY
+696 GDSFGPINGMAY

-713 NINISIPTDAS
+713 NINISIPTDAK

-731 TLGSNSYSNDAINKI
+731 TLGSNSYSNDAINYI

-776 VLLNCASTGSLIK
+776 VSLNCASTGSLIK
-789 KIFQNGYGS
+789 EIFKNGYGS

>member
-191 EGTITYSD
+191 AGQITYSD

-308 TTYGFNRL
+308 TTYGFTQL
-316 SDTPFPTICENNPN
+316 SDTPFPTSCENNPN
-330 SLKCIYNTSYG
+330 NLKCIYNTSYG

-387 KCETPAICDATNY
+387 KCETVETECD
-400 KSLDRDYNANYT
+400 
-412 NPEDNTHCCDVGKK
+412 
-426 YNPKRNDCETV
+426 
-437 ESECNGSNYYSLK
+437 GSNYTSLN
-450 RSFNTTLGVCC
+450 RSYNTTLKKCC

-466 LKDGKPQMVG
+466 LNKSGKAKAVT
-476 SCFTKD
+476 SCFIKD
-482 STPTNYDYNYYCYTQ
+482 SAPTNYNYNYYCYTQ
-497 SNMCSKNNVNSII
+497 SNMCSKNNVNSTI
-510 NSYVTTVKNGPKNG
+510 NSYVTAVDNGPR
-524 PTSMYTKGPTQSN
+524 SMYTKGPMVSYLSN
-537 LTDNQSGE
+537 NQSGE

-551 AYYVGMVNGTKIYCS
+551 AYYVGTVNGTKIYCS

-596 VNHNCYFTP
+596 VKHNCYFTL
-605 SSNWAKEQ
+605 SSNSVKEQ
-613 YPTGIETIYSRLIS
+613 YTQKIKDIYSKFTS

-638 YKFNGSSSSVSDKS
+638 YTFNGSGSSVDTGT
-652 LSIQPQKTVYGN
+652 LSTQSQKTVYGN
-664 DYYTYSFKTT
+664 EYYTYSFTTT

-681 SLLNKFVDKKTATGS
+681 TLLNKYVDKKTATGS

-713 NINISIPTDAS
+713 NINISIPTDAK

-731 TLGSNSYSNDAINKI
+731 TLGSNSYSNDAINYI

-776 VLLNCASTGSLIK
+776 VSLNCASTGSLIK
-789 KIFQNGYGS
+789 EIFKNGYGS